1 MCLFVPNGQS
11 PEDPM
16 GGARG
21 IPCFWSPWA
30 SLAMGTNTWG
40 HGKACLEGGYWCP
53 VSLQS
58 QHQARPYLG
67 PAAEEQVQHVLTDL
81 VVVFIQ
87 KLVNLANSRTS
98 W

>member
-1 MCLFVPNGQS
+1 
-11 PEDPM
+11 M

-21 IPCFWSPWA
+21 IVCFWSPWA
-30 SLAMGTNTWG
+30 LPATGTHSWG
-40 HGKACLEGGYWCP
+40 HGKGCMKEGYWHS

-58 QHQARPYLG
+58 QGQAGPYLG
-67 PAAEEQVQHVLTDL
+67 PAAEEQVQHILTDL

-87 KLVNLANSRTS
+87 KLVNLANSKTS